1 MRARVLAGVL
11 AGLLAWP
18 LDGAMAREAV
28 AADVEQM
35 TQLFDW
41 VCLRAFPDQG
51 AVDRAM
57 SQAGGTA
64 MKPGQVR
71 AYLHDDPGRGWML
84 ARPEATYV
92 VTIEDPPYRACAVRR
107 MTASGFPT
115 VAPYLAAIRE
125 YAAGQRRALGKP
137 FDQAIR
143 TPDGLDISATI
154 WPVGGLPDGSADGVM
169 LFRTNYH
176 GGYAGPLAGD
186 AGGVGMEVR
195 FVHQLRAPG
204 LPP

>member
-1 MRARVLAGVL
+1 MRAWLLAL
-11 AGLLAWP
+11 AGLVAWP
-18 LDGAMAREAV
+18 PGGAVAREAV

-35 TQLFDW
+35 TQLFDG
-41 VCLRAFPDQG
+41 VCLRAFPDRG

-57 SQAGGTA
+57 AQAGGTA

-71 AYLHDDPGRGWML
+71 AYLHDDPGRGWTL

-115 VAPYLAAIRE
+115 VAPYMAAIQG
-125 YAAGQRRALGKP
+125 YAAAQRRALGAP
-137 FDQAIR
+137 FSQAIR
-143 TPDGLDISATI
+143 SADGLDINASV
-154 WPVGGLPDGSADGVM
+154 WPVGVLPDGSTDGVM
-169 LFRTNYH
+169 LFRTDYH
-176 GGYAGPLAGD
+176 GGYAGPLARD
-186 AGGVGMEVR
+186 AGGVGVEVR